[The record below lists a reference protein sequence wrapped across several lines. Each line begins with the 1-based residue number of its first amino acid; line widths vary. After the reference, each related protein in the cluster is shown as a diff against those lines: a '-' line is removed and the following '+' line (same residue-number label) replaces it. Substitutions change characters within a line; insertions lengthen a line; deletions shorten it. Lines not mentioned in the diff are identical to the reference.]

1 MIFVSVADHYST
13 RTFSFAKD
21 EVVIGNAP
29 DADLVLD
36 VEKIAPR
43 HIKACVRDGAIVI
56 EDLRPRGA
64 RPPRT
69 VEAGDQIQ
77 VAGVRLRIALR
88 QFEPEDVTSE
98 VEQRMLVALRDRP
111 DDDET
116 REVYADWLEVNGH
129 AVRAEFLRTQLQL
142 RHVHAADQPAFTKA
156 AERLATLATQIGE
169 GWRARVAMA
178 FIEGCSKRQR
188 TLGMELVCPMRW
200 DKLAPTEIDGVR
212 SCGAC
217 KQTVTYC
224 TSIDHA
230 MTVAQ
235 SGGCVAIDLG
245 VERSPFDLHG
255 PMMVGRPSPPLSR
268 YGRRSS

>member
-1 MIFVSVADHYST
+1 MIFVSVADHYNT

-21 EVVIGNAP
+21 EVVIGKAP

-36 VEKIAPR
+36 VEKIAPH

-64 RPPRT
+64 RPPRV
-69 VEAGDQIQ
+69 VEAGDQIR
-77 VAGVRLRIALR
+77 VAGVKLRIALR
-88 QFEPEDVTSE
+88 ELEPEDVTSE
-98 VEQRMLVALRDRP
+98 VEHRMLAALRERP

-116 REVYADWLEVNGH
+116 REVYADWLETNGH

-142 RHVHAADQPAFTKA
+142 RQVRTADQPAFTAA
-156 AERLATLATQIGE
+156 AERLTALAAQIGE

-188 TLGMELVCPMRW
+188 ALGMELVCPQRW
-200 DKLAPTEIDGVR
+200 DKLAPTETEGIR
-212 SCGAC
+212 MCGAC

-230 MTVAQ
+230 RTVAQ
-235 SGGCVAIDLG
+235 SGGCVAVDLG
-245 VERSPFDLHG
+245 IERTRLDLHG

-268 YGRRSS
+268 YGRRS